1 VIARAAS
8 TGPLLP
14 ALLAGSD
21 VAAVEGGTVV
31 VRLAPANAGHAE
43 GLERKRDVLARLV
56 GEYVTEPVRVRVGV
70 SVDASRAARM
80 TPGEAQSE
88 RLKALRAKDPAL
100 NAAVD
105 ALDLEL
111 LE

>member
-1 VIARAAS
+1 M
-8 TGPLLP
+8 LP

-21 VAAVEGGTVV
+21 VTAVEGNTVV
-31 VRLAPANAGHAE
+31 IRLAPAGAGHAE

-56 GEYVTEPVRVRVGV
+56 GEYVTEPVKVRISG
-70 SVDASRAARM
+70 DATPAARPVRM

>member
-1 VIARAAS
+1 M
-8 TGPLLP
+8 
-14 ALLAGSD
+14 
-21 VAAVEGGTVV
+21 VV
-31 VRLAPANAGHAE
+31 VRLAPASAGQAE
-43 GLERKRDVLARLV
+43 GLERKRDVLARLL
-56 GEYVTEPVRVRVGV
+56 GEYVTEPVRIRVAV
-70 SVDASRAARM
+70 SVEAARAIRM

>member
-1 VIARAAS
+1 M
-8 TGPLLP
+8 LP

-21 VAAVEGGTVV
+21 VESVEKGTVV

-43 GLERKRDVLARLV
+43 GLERKRDVLARLI
-56 GEYVTEPVRVRVGV
+56 GEHVSEPVRVRVG
-70 SVDASRAARM
+70 ATPEPARAARM